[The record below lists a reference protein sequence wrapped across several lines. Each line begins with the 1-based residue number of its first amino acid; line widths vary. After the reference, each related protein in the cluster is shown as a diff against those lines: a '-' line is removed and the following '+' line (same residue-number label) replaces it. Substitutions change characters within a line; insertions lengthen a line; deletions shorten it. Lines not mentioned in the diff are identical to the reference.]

1 VNKTLSTIRRKT
13 NVDDDLNIRSLDAE
27 DEGETV
33 TYLARRPVRAAY
45 LLGLI
50 HDNGI
55 ASPRNRGA
63 FYACLDGEGKITGV
77 ALIGHAIQ
85 IEADDER
92 AVGVFARFARK
103 LPVPRLIRGR
113 RSDVAA
119 FWRQYSD
126 EEQPFLLKNESL
138 LALKTPARI
147 GVTPPLRRA
156 TSADL
161 PLLVEVNA
169 SMISDE
175 CGKNPLECDPE
186 GFRRRLSERIARG
199 RVWVWRE
206 ADRLVFKADV
216 LADTHETVYIE
227 GVYVSPE
234 ERGRGVGMRGLS
246 RMCGLLLERAQSVC
260 LTANEFD
267 RAALSLYRRAGF
279 ELSCEYATIYPQPAG
294 QTRTQGARSAR

>member
-1 VNKTLSTIRRKT
+1 M
-13 NVDDDLNIRSLDAE
+13 DDDLNIQTLAVE

-50 HDNGI
+50 HDNGL
-55 ASPRNRGA
+55 AGPENRGA
-63 FYACLDGEGKITGV
+63 FYACRDGEGNMTGV
-77 ALIGHAIQ
+77 ALMGHAIQ
-85 IEADDER
+85 VEADDER
-92 AVGVFARFARK
+92 AVGVFADFARE

-113 RSDVAA
+113 RGDVGA
-119 FWRQYSD
+119 FWQQYSD
-126 EEQPFLLKNESL
+126 EELPFLLKNESL
-138 LALKTPARI
+138 LVLKTPVSSGAEP
-147 GVTPPLRRA
+147 PPLRRA
-156 TSADL
+156 THADL

-175 CGKNPLECDPE
+175 CGKNPLTCDPE

-216 LADTHETVYIE
+216 LADTHETVYLE

-234 ERGRGVGMRGLS
+234 ERGRGVGLRGLS
-246 RMCGLLLERAQSVC
+246 RLCGLLLERARFVC

-279 ELSCEYATIYPQPAG
+279 ELACEYATIYPQPAG
-294 QTRTQGARSAR
+294 QTRRRRARSA